1 MMQNRTDRIVFKLFG
16 KDPSD
21 FPLVLRK
28 QVCSLLLRLKHLPV
42 VQLLFEVLIFPILFQ
57 ILDWLSNSPT
67 DVESYIR
74 PGCIILTIY
83 IRMDKSSWDKV
94 ILIKHIKNLKHIIQM
109 QYLCYKFM
117 IQFGYEKLMYILVSL
132 DKLGDTGLNS
142 SNC

>member
-1 MMQNRTDRIVFKLFG
+1 MQNRTDRIVFKLFG

>member
-1 MMQNRTDRIVFKLFG
+1 MQNRTDRIVFKLFG

-94 ILIKHIKNLKHIIQM
+94 ILIKHITNLKHIIQM
-109 QYLCYKFM
+109 QYLCYKSM